1 MVVIKNTR
9 SFFVVSGMILLI
21 MFIALPAAAEM
32 TAGCHCFKHR
42 SYDPESRFIA
52 DDYILATSFNSLT
65 ANYFSISK
73 KEIVMLKMKS
83 SVQQNDLLLALKLGR
98 DFGVDYKPL
107 LHLLKQGLSWQNI
120 ISHSQAFPEDSRN
133 ELLVMIR
140 AGAPVN
146 DLGKKVTSFMIAD
159 FYAVP
164 ENEVEQ
170 VRSKGFNEKE
180 LALLYLLVRTKP
192 VKAKDLLVKIKEKGQ
207 SWSEVAHNLDI
218 TPAMAGKLIASY
230 GK

>member
-1 MVVIKNTR
+1 MVVIKTPGK
-9 SFFVVSGMILLI
+9 FLLI
-21 MFIALPAAAEM
+21 PILFLLASLTALPASAGM

-42 SYDPESRFIA
+42 SYDPEARFAA

-83 SVQQNDLLLALKLGR
+83 GVRQNDLLLALKLGR

-107 LHLLKQGLSWQNI
+107 LHLLKQGLSWQDI
-120 ISHSQAFPEDSRN
+120 ISHAQAFLEDSGN

-146 DLGKKVTSFMIAD
+146 DLGQKVTSSMIAD

-170 VRSKGFNEKE
+170 IRSKGFNEKE
-180 LALLYLLVRTKP
+180 LALLYLLVRTKS
-192 VKAKDLLVKIKEKGQ
+192 VKVKDLLVKIKEKGQ

>member
-1 MVVIKNTR
+1 
-9 SFFVVSGMILLI
+9 
-21 MFIALPAAAEM
+21 
-32 TAGCHCFKHR
+32 
-42 SYDPESRFIA
+42 
-52 DDYILATSFNSLT
+52 
-65 ANYFSISK
+65 
-73 KEIVMLKMKS
+73 
-83 SVQQNDLLLALKLGR
+83 LLALKLGR

-107 LHLLKQGLSWQNI
+107 LHLLKQGLSWQDI
-120 ISHSQAFPEDSRN
+120 ISHAQAFPEDSGN

-146 DLGKKVTSFMIAD
+146 DLGQKVTSSMIAD

-170 VRSKGFNEKE
+170 IRSKGFNEKE

-192 VKAKDLLVKIKEKGQ
+192 VKVEDLLVKIKEKGQ

-218 TPAMAGKLIASY
+218 TPAMAGKLIVNY